1 VGENIRV
8 DDAFEEGME
17 IPIYYDPMIAKLVV
31 WGEDRAQA
39 IAKMIDAID
48 SYKVSGIK
56 HNLDFCK
63 YVLKHK
69 AFISGDFDTNFV
81 KHYFHSPQ
89 VVLEGLN
96 EEKEVFENTF
106 DQIWIDLKKRNE
118 KEFISRPI
126 HGAWKLM
133 VR

>member
-1 VGENIRV
+1 
-8 DDAFEEGME
+8 
-17 IPIYYDPMIAKLVV
+17 MIEA
-31 WGEDRAQA
+31 
-39 IAKMIDAID
+39 IDA
-48 SYKVSGIK
+48 YEVSGIK

-63 YVLKHK
+63 YVLKHD

-81 KHYFHSPQ
+81 KHYFQSPHA
-89 VVLEGLN
+89 VLEAMN

-106 DQIWIDLKKRNE
+106 EQIWIDLKKRNE
-118 KEFISRPI
+118 QEFISRPI